1 MSKTKPQNISQ
12 TKYRPVLTEDQISH
26 IIHLCKTNPSKQS
39 NLILSTLVPF
49 EYKIKYGAI
58 TPAYTI
64 DSVDPIDS
72 DSDIISKSS
81 TSRSVGYSKQDKL
94 NIYEKW
100 KLLDFQESL
109 NSTEFKILQEYL
121 YESDLM
127 TPGEEQDYENSLFT
141 FLAPLLTTEPK

>member
-1 MSKTKPQNISQ
+1 MSKSQNISQ

-26 IIHLCKTNPSKQS
+26 IIELCKTNHSELS
-39 NLILSTLVPF
+39 HSILSTLSAF
-49 EYKIKYGAI
+49 EYKIKYKSI

-64 DSVDPIDS
+64 DSVDLN
-72 DSDIISKSS
+72 SDILSESS
-81 TSRSVGYSKQDKL
+81 TSPTLISYSQQDKL

-100 KLLDFQESL
+100 KLTPESL
-109 NSTEFKILQEYL
+109 TPTEFKILQEYL

-141 FLAPLLTTEPK
+141 FLAPLLTL